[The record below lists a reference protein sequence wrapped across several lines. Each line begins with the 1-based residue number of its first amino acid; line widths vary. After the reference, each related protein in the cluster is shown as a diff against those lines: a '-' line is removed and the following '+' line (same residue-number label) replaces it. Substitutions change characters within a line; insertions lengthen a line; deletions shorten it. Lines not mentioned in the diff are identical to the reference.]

1 MRKFDDILKNM
12 NVEFHE
18 KKLKQYGITITDED
32 IDNYAY
38 NFGFDSDEY
47 TREEKRLL
55 TMNRV
60 CYWLCR

>member
-38 NFGFDSDEY
+38 NFGFEAKARRSVAMNIH
-47 TREEKRLL
+47 EKK
-55 TMNRV
+55 ND
-60 CYWLCR
+60 Y